1 MRADFTQARDY
12 ALDRLASELSAHLT
26 YHSLHHTRDD
36 VLPAALRLA
45 AAGGV
50 TDEDTLCL
58 ATAAAYHDTGFLYSY
73 AEHEAHGIALARAVL
88 PGFSYNTNQIDTIAA
103 LIAATKMPQRPATP
117 LAELL
122 CDADLDVLG
131 RDDFWELNRKLLAE
145 TERYGR
151 NGAVSE
157 AQWLD
162 EQVRFLQS
170 HVYFSATARRL
181 RDDGKARNVARMRRA
196 IDAAR
201 GFDRENGAH

>member
-103 LIAATKMPQRPATP
+103 LIAATKMPQRPATRP
-117 LAELL
+117 QRCSLRTDGLGSRPDSRLL
-122 CDADLDVLG
+122 PS
-131 RDDFWELNRKLLAE
+131 
-145 TERYGR
+145 ER
-151 NGAVSE
+151 
-157 AQWLD
+157 LPH
-162 EQVRFLQS
+162 VRP
-170 HVYFSATARRL
+170 
-181 RDDGKARNVARMRRA
+181 
-196 IDAAR
+196 
-201 GFDRENGAH
+201 E